1 MLLRATHDEMVN
13 KLVNNFATISSG
25 FQTFSTQISTSLSAP
40 KQMVSDVADDLI
52 VPVTPSD
59 RSKGPEVPGPTFVP
73 PLLPQLDK
81 ENYLNIKHW
90 SPDEYNS
97 YRKGGKRG
105 GENTPTNRPTSS
117 ILLSYMEDE
126 NGNQVSD
133 KTKKATRATAKGF
146 FEQLLQDNNAP
157 AAWGSAPLSTR
168 NKLINILESEFPFLR
183 FCEGHWKAN
192 QVATN
197 SYSQW
202 YQHAVDRKA
211 GVEAKKAKKKAA
223 AGAAE
228 DEVIDVDIDKNNTG
242 EPSKRP
248 REEGDNVP
256 GPSKRP
262 RVEDPRPTPAPRPLP
277 TGTNLQREKV
287 CKSFILTILITK
299 NKLSGSI
306 VWVYDY
312 MCREVVD

>member
-1 MLLRATHDEMVN
+1 MVK
-13 KLVNNFATISSG
+13 KLVNNFATVSSG
-25 FQTFSTQISTSLSAP
+25 FQTFSTQISTFLATP
-40 KQMVSDVADDLI
+40 KQAFSDVPDDPI
-52 VPVTPSD
+52 VSVTPSD
-59 RSKGPEVPGPTFVP
+59 PIFVA

-81 ENYLNIKHW
+81 ANYPNIRQW
-90 SPDEYNS
+90 TADEYHS
-97 YRKGGKRG
+97 YRKGVKRG
-105 GENTPTNRPTSS
+105 GEDVLTDRPTSVLS
-117 ILLSYMEDE
+117 SYMEDE
-126 NGNQVSD
+126 TGNQVSD

-146 FEQLLQDNNAP
+146 FEQLLRDNSAP
-157 AAWGSAPLSTR
+157 AAWGSAPLSIR

-211 GVEAKKAKKKAA
+211 GVEAKKAKKKAD

-228 DEVIDVDIDKNNTG
+228 DEVIDVDTDEKNAG

-248 REEGDNVP
+248 REEGDNIP

-262 RVEDPRPTPAPRPLP
+262 RVEVFRPTPTPRSLP
-277 TGTNLQREKV
+277 TGTNLQGQKV
-287 CKSFILTILITK
+287 RKSIYLTILITK
-299 NKLSGSI
+299 NALAGSI
-306 VWVYDY
+306 VRIYH
-312 MCREVVD
+312 MRGEVVD